1 VRTILQPFATLEG
14 FRGHASLTRLHPSLP
29 RIDLLCIAKLQ
40 KNGMDR
46 CAEIPLFKPMLIAT
60 APFCHRSSVSQ
71 HYGAGVRLNILSRIH
86 RHQHHILAR
95 LLMKILTA
103 TQWPLMSI
111 LSAYT
116 VAAKRRPSEANRYS
130 VFTAFFPAIA
140 TRILAPRSADKPVA
154 LCFRRTFVYDHP
166 TAAYCMLALFRNIV
180 VVFKRNGR
188 CSQ

>member
-1 VRTILQPFATLEG
+1 
-14 FRGHASLTRLHPSLP
+14 
-29 RIDLLCIAKLQ
+29 
-40 KNGMDR
+40 MDR

-60 APFCHRSSVSQ
+60 APFRHRSSVSQ

-116 VAAKRRPSEANRYS
+116 VAAKRRPSEQLGFWHHAQQTSRWHCVSGERSYMIIQRQL
-130 VFTAFFPAIA
+130 TA
-140 TRILAPRSADKPVA
+140 
-154 LCFRRTFVYDHP
+154 C
-166 TAAYCMLALFRNIV
+166 
-180 VVFKRNGR
+180 
-188 CSQ
+188 